1 MKRKYNV
8 PTFSVNE
15 IIVDVIVMSGIGT
28 EEKGDN
34 KFDYGEFN

>member
-15 IIVDVIVMSGIGT
+15 IIVDVLLMSIGT

-34 KFDYGEFN
+34 RFDYGEFN